1 MNIYESSLKDVYV
14 IEPKIFEDGRGY
26 FLESFSQKEFE
37 KIGLHS
43 KFVQDNI
50 SNSTRGVVR
59 GLHYQLEY
67 PQGKLVRC
75 LQGRVLDVCVDIR
88 VGSPNFGKFFQQVLT
103 EKNKLSLY
111 IPPGF
116 AHGFHVMSEEATFYY
131 KCTDYY
137 YPQDQYGIRWDSVDA
152 DWLTSQP
159 TLSKKDTEVPLLSEQ
174 DKRLL
179 PKYE

>member
-1 MNIYESSLKDVYV
+1 MNSYESSLKDVYV
-14 IEPKIFEDGRGY
+14 IEPKIFEDDRGY
-26 FLESFSQKEFE
+26 FLESFSQKEFA
-37 KIGLHS
+37 KAGLHS
-43 KFVQDNI
+43 NFVQDNI

-59 GLHYQLEY
+59 GLHYQLKN

-88 VGSPNFGKFFQQVLT
+88 VGSPNF
-103 EKNKLSLY
+103 NKLSIY

-116 AHGFHVMSEEATFYY
+116 AHGFNVISDQATFHY

-137 YPQDQYGIRWDSVDA
+137 YPQDQYGIRWDSIDV

-159 TLSKKDTEVPLLSEQ
+159 TLSKKDTEAPLLSEQ